1 MREFPLSRLSALR
14 YPAAHMRC
22 SESSLPRGP
31 LAGLRGRASLFYLAQ
46 IPPTALSAPSGFAA
60 DANRKSMKKQAVGI
74 GPMQE
79 NRHSQSKHLAPIR
92 VYQLN

>member
-1 MREFPLSRLSALR
+1 VKAAYHVARLPVCEAALASFIWLRSR
-14 YPAAHMRC
+14 AH
-22 SESSLPRGP
+22 
-31 LAGLRGRASLFYLAQ
+31 GLVG
-46 IPPTALSAPSGFAA
+46 PSGFAA